1 MYLHSS
7 GLLSCLNLKNEQSVI
22 SETMHAW
29 LLFEMCL
36 TTLRNGGLQIKRV
49 FTVNEKYFDIN
60 EDKML
65 SMYSTDPNLKNTD
78 AVSR

>member
-1 MYLHSS
+1 
-7 GLLSCLNLKNEQSVI
+7 
-22 SETMHAW
+22 MHAW

-49 FTVNEKYFDIN
+49 FTVTEKYFDIN
-60 EDKML
+60 EDKVL

-78 AVSR
+78 AVS